1 MQRHLT
7 LSLAFLAAACTPVK
21 GAVMNND
28 TLIVSATCRN
38 SPQCRFVGQDMLIDV
53 RILNNARNDIALPL
67 DYLRKRGPVIKLTD
81 RKTGSES
88 FTRPN
93 LVDPALQEKLTTLRP
108 SESVI
113 LEWVIAESELRQFDE
128 HHVDLTA
135 EISIQSG
142 AKSDGRDIEVKG
154 SGSLTI
160 VGAEPKR

>member
-7 LSLAFLAAACTPVK
+7 LAAVLLAAACTPVK
-21 GAVMNND
+21 GASMNND
-28 TLIVSATCRN
+28 TLSISATCRN
-38 SPQCRFVGQDMLIDV
+38 SPQCRFVGQDMFIDV
-53 RILNNARNDIALPL
+53 RILNATGSDLALPL

-93 LVDPALQEKLTTLRP
+93 LADPALQEKLTTLRP

-128 HHVDLTA
+128 HHVDVTA

-142 AKSDGRDIEVKG
+142 ARSEGREIEVKG
-154 SGSLTI
+154 RGSLNI
-160 VGAEPKR
+160 ASAKP